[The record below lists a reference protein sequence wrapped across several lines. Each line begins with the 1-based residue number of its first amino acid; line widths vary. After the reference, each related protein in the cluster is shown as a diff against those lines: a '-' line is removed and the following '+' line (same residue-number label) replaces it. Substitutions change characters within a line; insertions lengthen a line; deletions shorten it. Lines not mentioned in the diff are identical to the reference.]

1 MYFADTVVLVE
12 GGEKYILKKLF
23 EIYKDELFLDYNN
36 VSIIKVGGKTFFN
49 IYKKM
54 LEKLGKKVFI
64 IADYDN
70 FKNEVNDFLPE
81 DLKNLLNEVKGRT
94 SGLKKYSELNGQD
107 KIDIDKIF
115 EYLKQHQVYVL
126 HNGELEDYY
135 NKVEI
140 EKLKQNNNIS
150 GKEVVAH
157 YISTILNLEN
167 IKNLL
172 MIDNDFKK
180 YIDLIIEDLS
190 KKSNDTSKNHLESS

>member
-107 KIDIDKIF
+107 KIDMDKIF

-135 NKVEI
+135 NNVEI

-167 IKNLL
+167 INNLL

>member
-1 MYFADTVVLVE
+1 MYFADTVILVE

-23 EIYKDELFLDYNN
+23 EIYKDDLFLDYNN
-36 VSIIKVGGKTFFN
+36 VSLIKVGGKTFFN
-49 IYKKM
+49 IYKRM

-81 DLKNLLNEVKGRT
+81 NLRNLLNEVKGRT
-94 SGLKKYSELNGQD
+94 SGLKKYSELSGQD
-107 KIDIDKIF
+107 KTDMDNIF
-115 EYLKQHQVYVL
+115 EYLKQNQVYVL

-135 NKVEI
+135 NKIEI
-140 EKLKQNNNIS
+140 EKLKQDNNIS

-167 IKNLL
+167 LEDLL
-172 MIDNDFKK
+172 IIDNDFKE
-180 YIDLIIEDLS
+180 YIDLIIKDLS
-190 KKSNDTSKNHLESS
+190 KNPDDTSKKHLE